1 MLHISIIIIIN
12 NNSLNIIFNTKY
24 GGSDDVIEKIKDFN
38 YKELTKEQELLIDEL
53 ILNERIKRTL

>member
-12 NNSLNIIFNTKY
+12 NNSLNIIFNTRY
-24 GGSDDVIEKIKDFN
+24 GGSDDIIEKIKDFN